1 MFDNGRRQR
10 YEVLAGIYSVQ
21 TKAISCTHW
30 FGWFIATETL
40 DRLEGAISVNNRFIV
55 TVKEQAELCRYHSFA
70 KIQQQHIIFEPS
82 GRNTAP
88 CILLSIASML
98 KSGLALEDVVAIIPS
113 DHVILN
119 KKGFQ
124 QTLFKASEF
133 SKLNRKIVTIGI
145 PPHFPHTGF
154 GYIEKGALIN
164 SDFFK
169 VASFKE
175 KPHFELAKEYI
186 STGHFLWNAGMFV
199 APISVLLEEFKIHA
213 PLMYQY
219 FDELLDSIGDYEKT
233 KAVYEQLPSES
244 IDYAVMEKS
253 NQIAVIPAGFDW
265 NDLGSWDALSSV
277 VTQTQE
283 NTLVSSKG
291 SYFINSRDNV
301 IYTPGKFVSLINL
314 EKHIVVVNDKVV
326 LVAPLK
332 DSQEIKKIVD
342 HLKVEKPDLI

>member
-1 MFDNGRRQR
+1 M
-10 YEVLAGIYSVQ
+10 AGGKGTRFWPESTQSKPKQYLTLTGSN
-21 TKAISCTHW
+21 SLL
-30 FGWFIATETL
+30 TETL
-40 DRLEGAISVNNRFIV
+40 DRLEGVVAVNNRFII
-55 TVKEQAELCRYHSFA
+55 TVKEQEELCRDHSKA
-70 KIQQQHIIFEPS
+70 KIQHQCIVFEPS

-98 KSGLALEDVVAIIPS
+98 KSGLGPEDVVAIIPS

-119 KKGFQ
+119 KTGFQ
-124 QTLFKASEF
+124 QTLSKASEF
-133 SKLNRKIVTIGI
+133 SKINKKIVTIGI
-145 PPHFPHTGF
+145 PPHFPHTGY
-154 GYIEKGALIN
+154 GYIEKGETIN

-175 KPHFELAKEYI
+175 KPHYDLAKKYI
-186 STGHFLWNAGMFV
+186 ATGHFLWNAGMFV
-199 APISVLLEEFKIHA
+199 APISVLLEEFKLHA
-213 PLMYQY
+213 PLLFQY
-219 FDELLDSIGDYEKT
+219 FDKLLESIGDDEKT

-244 IDYAVMEKS
+244 IDYAIMEKS
-253 NQIAVIPAGFDW
+253 NQIVVIPAGFDW

-283 NTLVSSKG
+283 NTLVSSEG
-291 SYFINSRDNV
+291 SYFNNSRDNV
-301 IYTPGKFVSLINL
+301 IYTPGKFVSLINM

-342 HLKVEKPDLI
+342 HLKIEKPELV